1 MLEVPEDAMH
11 RFTDAARKAVADQ
24 NWFAALFVSLALPD
38 ICGSLE
44 NPAAKVGERYVNWFN
59 RYLAPRYGKMFSAD
73 DCYYFR
79 CACLHQ
85 GLGTHE
91 KSRNDGI
98 HFIPPPPRGNV
109 VHLNLLNN
117 VLQMQIDMFYLDM
130 SDAVEKWTVDVAG
143 NADIQKRIG
152 QLIQVHPLSSLR
164 PFIAFD

>member
-1 MLEVPEDAMH
+1 MRRFSDAVK
-11 RFTDAARKAVADQ
+11 KAVADQ

-38 ICGSLE
+38 ICGSLDD
-44 NPAAKVGERYVNWFN
+44 PTTKVGERYVNWFK
-59 RYLAPRYGKMFSAD
+59 RYLAPRYGKMFSAE

-85 GLGTHE
+85 GLETHE

-98 HFIPPPPRGNV
+98 RFIPPPPRGNI

-117 VLQMQIDMFYLDM
+117 VLQMQIDMFCLDM
-130 SDAVEKWTVDVAG
+130 SDAVEKWAVDVAG
-143 NADIQKRIG
+143 NDEIQGPIG
-152 QLIQVHPLSSLR
+152 QLIQVYPLSSLR